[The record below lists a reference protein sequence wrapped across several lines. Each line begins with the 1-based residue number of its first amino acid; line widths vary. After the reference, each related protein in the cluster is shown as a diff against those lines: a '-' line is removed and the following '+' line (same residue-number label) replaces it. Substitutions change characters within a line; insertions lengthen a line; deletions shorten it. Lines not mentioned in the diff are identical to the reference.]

1 MSGPQGLPEL
11 LHELR
16 LPTIA
21 DDHQDVAII
30 AEREGW
36 SFVQYLRALVDVE
49 LEGRRTRRIQRQLK
63 ESGLPVEKSR
73 ATLRLERLSIHVRR
87 QVATLY
93 ESEFANRAEN
103 VLIFGL
109 PGRGKTHLACAIGH
123 ELLHHGHRVLF
134 MPAYQL
140 VQRLLVAK
148 RELRLEKLIAQLDKY
163 DVVIADDIGYV
174 KQDRAEM
181 EVLFTF
187 LAARY
192 ERRSVIITSN
202 LVFSEWEKIFHD
214 PMTTAAAIDRLVHHA
229 TIVEMGGGSVREE
242 EAKERQL
249 AEADV
254 S

>member
-1 MSGPQGLPEL
+1 MKAAARQGA
-11 LHELR
+11 R
-16 LPTIA
+16 
-21 DDHQDVAII
+21 
-30 AEREGW
+30 
-36 SFVQYLRALVDVE
+36 RA
-49 LEGRRTRRIQRQLK
+49 RR
-63 ESGLPVEKSR
+63 R
-73 ATLRLERLSIHVRR
+73 ATERGSGR
-87 QVATLY
+87 ATQ
-93 ESEFANRAEN
+93 
-103 VLIFGL
+103 
-109 PGRGKTHLACAIGH
+109 H
-123 ELLHHGHRVLF
+123 
-134 MPAYQL
+134 QL